1 MGFCPMACASPM
13 LARMTSVKGF
23 FTPWEGGCRGSENG
37 PYRAGRSLSYVTVGM
52 GLTQLSRCSLEHSG
66 GAQGHTWRSSCS
78 SSRARSTMGPR
89 TAYSTFRTHGF
100 MVSSVS
106 TFSFSPFIATWL
118 WSPALKAMTL
128 LRPGR
133 KVRTRQDSEVG
144 IREAGSRLSGPG
156 LGRGSLGRGALG
168 KGHPLRCSLLAP
180 LKGTEKAEEVG
191 AAGPRPT
198 RLGTVLPQE
207 AIGSA

>member
-1 MGFCPMACASPM
+1 
-13 LARMTSVKGF
+13 
-23 FTPWEGGCRGSENG
+23 
-37 PYRAGRSLSYVTVGM
+37 M
-52 GLTQLSRCSLEHSG
+52 GLMQLSRCSLEGSG

-89 TAYSTFRTHGF
+89 TAYSTLRTHGF

-106 TFSFSPFIATWL
+106 TFSFSPFIATRL

-133 KVRTRQDSEVG
+133 KIRTQQDLGGEKD
-144 IREAGSRLSGPG
+144 AGSRLDGPG
-156 LGRGSLGRGALG
+156 LGRGSPGRGAQSE
-168 KGHPLRCSLLAP
+168 GHPLRGGLLPP
-180 LKGTEKAEEVG
+180 LKGTEKAEEEVG

-198 RLGTVLPQE
+198 RLGTVLPQG

>member
-1 MGFCPMACASPM
+1 MGRLSLWQVLVPGDCENESDSAVQVQ
-13 LARMTSVKGF
+13 L
-23 FTPWEGGCRGSENG
+23 EG
-37 PYRAGRSLSYVTVGM
+37 
-52 GLTQLSRCSLEHSG
+52 SG

-89 TAYSTFRTHGF
+89 TAYSTLRTHGF
-100 MVSSVS
+100 MVSRVS
-106 TFSFSPFIATWL
+106 TFSFSWFIATWL
-118 WSPALKAMTL
+118 RSPALKAMTL

-144 IREAGSRLSGPG
+144 IREAESRLSGPG
-156 LGRGSLGRGALG
+156 LGRGSLGRGAQG

-180 LKGTEKAEEVG
+180 LKGTEKAEEEVG

-198 RLGTVLPQE
+198 HLGTALSQG
-207 AIGSA
+207 AIGRA